1 MIEKLHPLAVGICSL
16 LFGEGIGYLFVPSES
31 ILSQILRAL
40 SYFVAIIASILAIV
54 VSIKKLQEDEQR
66 NDKNTTNK
74 S

>member
-1 MIEKLHPLAVGICSL
+1 MIEKLHPLAVGLCSL

-31 ILSQILRAL
+31 ILSQILRAI

>member
-1 MIEKLHPLAVGICSL
+1 MIEKLHPLVVGLCSL
-16 LFGEGIGYLFVPSES
+16 LFGEGIGFLFVSSES
-31 ILSQILRAL
+31 IVSQILRIL

>member
-16 LFGEGIGYLFVPSES
+16 LFGEGLGYLFVPSES

-54 VSIKKLQEDEQR
+54 VSLKKLQEDEQR

>member
-1 MIEKLHPLAVGICSL
+1 MDKFHPLAVSICSL
-16 LFGEGIGYLFVPSES
+16 LFGEGLGYLFVPSES

-54 VSIKKLQEDEQR
+54 VSLKKLQEDEQR

>member
-1 MIEKLHPLAVGICSL
+1 MNKLHPLAVSICSL
-16 LFGEGIGYLFVPSES
+16 LFGEGLGYLFVPSES
-31 ILSQILRAL
+31 IISQVLRAI
-40 SYFVAIIASILAIV
+40 SYFVAIIASLLAIV

>member
-1 MIEKLHPLAVGICSL
+1 MNKLHPLAVSICSL
-16 LFGEGIGYLFVPSES
+16 LFGEGLGYLFVPSES

>member
-16 LFGEGIGYLFVPSES
+16 LFGEGLGYLFVPSES

-54 VSIKKLQEDEQR
+54 VSIKKLQENEQR

>member
-1 MIEKLHPLAVGICSL
+1 MIEKLHPLAVGLCSL

-54 VSIKKLQEDEQR
+54 VSIKKLQENEQR

>member
-1 MIEKLHPLAVGICSL
+1 MIEKLHPLVVGLCSL
-16 LFGEGIGYLFVPSES
+16 LFGEGIGFLFVSSES
-31 ILSQILRAL
+31 IVSQILRIL

-54 VSIKKLQEDEQR
+54 LSIKKLQEDEQR